1 MEKINT
7 LEISIRKKEKNVW
20 DVETNLTKVNDSSRV
35 NNKGKLT
42 LSEKDIDS
50 TLTNYK
56 TNPNPE
62 KYGRFLGKALFQD
75 EISDAYKQAIDSSPE
90 GMRVILTVEDQELEA
105 LYWHWLC
112 APRDWN
118 FISLNQRSY
127 FSIGLESSVNRNF
140 PQIKRQNL
148 KALN

>member
-56 TNPNPE
+56 TNPNPK
-62 KYGRFLGKALFQD
+62 KYGQFLGKALFQD

-118 FISLNQRSY
+118 FI
-127 FSIGLESSVNRNF
+127 F
-140 PQIKRQNL
+140 
-148 KALN
+148 